1 MLLMTQNEG
10 ELESLVRK
18 RIRALR
24 VAQGWSL
31 EDLATRARVS
41 QSTLSRIENGQRRLA
56 LDQLVTLARALDT
69 SVDQLVATATEDVVT
84 NPVID
89 SAHGQKRWSVKADPG
104 VIVVRQRLTNP
115 PPDNPARM
123 RAHPGRE
130 WLVVLSGTAV
140 LMLGNRRFR
149 VETDQ
154 AAEFPTMLP
163 HALGAEGGP
172 CEILGIFDR
181 DARRATS
188 AARTRATA
196 AGPSRDAP
204 GGPRRG
210 SAAPGRGRGA
220 RGAGEPLARPAVL
233 AAIVLRTPGS
243 MVPIRHDGSSIA
255 VMTHTSAHTAHDHA
269 NGPSPHE
276 PGADDMADFLD
287 LEAAVLA
294 GHLASVA
301 AWLPVPTEPGH
312 VVDLGCGT
320 GAGTFALL
328 TRFPGA
334 AVTAVDA
341 SAPHLHRLRERAE
354 ADGVA
359 GRVRT
364 VRADLD
370 TDWPGLGR
378 PDLVWA
384 SASLHHVA
392 DSDRTLSTVH
402 DLLAPGGLFALVE
415 VDSFP
420 VSCPRTP
427 PRTGPA
433 WRSAATPPSRTAVP
447 STCRTS
453 APTGAPG

>member
-181 DARRATS
+181 DARRGHQRGEDT
-188 AARTRATA
+188 
-196 AGPSRDAP
+196 GD
-204 GGPRRG
+204 GGR
-210 SAAPGRGRGA
+210 
-220 RGAGEPLARPAVL
+220 
-233 AAIVLRTPGS
+233 
-243 MVPIRHDGSSIA
+243 
-255 VMTHTSAHTAHDHA
+255 
-269 NGPSPHE
+269 
-276 PGADDMADFLD
+276 
-287 LEAAVLA
+287 
-294 GHLASVA
+294 
-301 AWLPVPTEPGH
+301 PVP
-312 VVDLGCGT
+312 
-320 GAGTFALL
+320 
-328 TRFPGA
+328 
-334 AVTAVDA
+334 
-341 SAPHLHRLRERAE
+341 
-354 ADGVA
+354 
-359 GRVRT
+359 
-364 VRADLD
+364 
-370 TDWPGLGR
+370 
-378 PDLVWA
+378 
-384 SASLHHVA
+384 
-392 DSDRTLSTVH
+392 
-402 DLLAPGGLFALVE
+402 
-415 VDSFP
+415 
-420 VSCPRTP
+420 
-427 PRTGPA
+427 
-433 WRSAATPPSRTAVP
+433 
-447 STCRTS
+447 
-453 APTGAPG
+453 